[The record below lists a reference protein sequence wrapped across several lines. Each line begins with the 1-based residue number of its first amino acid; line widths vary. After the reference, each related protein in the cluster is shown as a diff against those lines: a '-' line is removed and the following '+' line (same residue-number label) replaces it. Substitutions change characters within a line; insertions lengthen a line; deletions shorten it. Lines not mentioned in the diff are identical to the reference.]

1 MKKALTLTAVICGLL
16 TINYGLATAQN
27 VGVDVASPVEK
38 LDVLGA
44 IRIGTTSNTNAGTIR
59 WNSPNFQGY
68 DGTQW
73 INFGGG
79 TLTGSGTATRV
90 AFWSGTSALS
100 SSANLYWDNTNSRLG
115 VGITTPLGVLSA
127 GSTMGNKVLAYD
139 DGTSAAGLGIQSGVL
154 QMFTSNN
161 TSNIV
166 FGYGSSGSFTENV
179 RFMGTGN
186 VGIGTTAPS
195 EKLDVWGNLDLSA
208 VQPFLKF
215 SATGTPRTSNITTT
229 FSPINTVG
237 QTMRFNVSDNTNTGT
252 TEIMRLQGDG
262 TVGIGTTSPVNKLDI
277 EGGMAVGASYSGTSV
292 APTNGAIIQGNV
304 GIGTTAPGNKLF
316 IKNDEFNAGVLGLD
330 NANGGGFTGMYL
342 WQGTTL
348 NGYIGHVH
356 SSSGFAGPGLMHFA
370 STGSDLVFSVDA
382 GTAFNERMR
391 ITTAGNAGIGT
402 SAPTQKLDVNGQIR
416 MRSGA
421 TTGYVPVS
429 DANGTMTWTDPSTIV
444 GNEAWK
450 LTGNSGTNPTNN
462 FLGTT
467 DNVDLRF
474 RTNNAVRL
482 TVTAAGNV
490 GIGSTSPSQVLDV
503 YGRMALS
510 HGFNNTNVYVGR
522 GSGVVSTSAYLNTAV
537 GVEALAAITT
547 SGDNTALGYR
557 NMTALSTGGANSSI
571 GSYALSSAT
580 TAGSNVALGYGALN
594 SLVDG
599 SNNVAVG
606 RAAGSG
612 NTNGSGNVFIGFRA
626 GDGSTG
632 SNELYIDNS
641 NTASPLI
648 YGNFSTNLLRINGT
662 LNVNNAYS
670 FPTADGT
677 ANYVLQ
683 TNGSGTVSW
692 VNPTSLTITE
702 TDPQVSSTTTNYI
715 PKWNGTALVDGVG
728 YDNGTNVGI
737 GTTAPDYKLH
747 VSGSDFL
754 TLKLVAPNSPLLKLS
769 SPNYNGGN
777 GAEFWQDNTGDARL
791 NINGTINAI
800 YMKATGD
807 VGIGITFPSV
817 PTARLDVNNG
827 TSTVPIFLARDNGT
841 EVMRIADGGNVGIGT
856 TGPAEKLEVAGTIK
870 ATNPGTS
877 PSGSSIKLSS
887 PANDIGVTMDRG
899 NGSGGSQQRWDMK
912 ITSDNALRF
921 RSQNTTD
928 YFAFTNAGNFGIG
941 TTAPVNK
948 LDIEGGL
955 AVGATYSGTNT
966 ATANGA
972 IIEGNVGIGTSAPT
986 EKLDVLN
993 GNLTVRTN
1001 ANGTTAKI
1009 IISGARNGGNIGWN
1023 NTAGTGHS
1031 ILEFVNYDGGN
1042 SSTFYTS
1049 GRIESANQPGSDDG
1063 DLRFYTSSD
1072 MVLQEVMRMDNT
1084 GNVGIGQEP
1093 TQKLDVN
1100 GKIRMR
1106 TGASTGYV
1114 PVSDA
1119 NGTMTWTDP
1128 ATLTISVDEIRDADN
1143 DTKIQVEESADE
1155 DIIRFDAAG
1164 TQLYTMRKMA
1174 GGSPWLEVNSTNTLI
1189 GSTISTA
1196 INGAGVYNTAVGYQ
1210 AAQSLSTGQKN
1221 TYYGDNA
1228 GGLNTTG
1235 NNNTM
1240 IGTVAGQFNDGGSA
1254 NTIIG
1259 GYAGRNNLT
1268 GSGNVFLGFGT
1279 GENETGSN
1287 KLYIDN
1293 SNTTNPL
1300 IYGDFGTNV
1309 LGFNGNVGIGIN
1321 APVNK
1326 LDVEGGMA
1334 VGATYSGTNTAPTNG
1349 AIIEGNVGIGTT
1361 SPSGPIHVNT
1371 STAGRYMRYHDFG
1384 NLSLYNPNGSPAVE
1398 LRLGEAWGRPGLYS
1412 SGRLEL
1418 QSGTTGILFGNND
1431 VEYMRMTSAGNLG
1444 IGTTAPGAYLDI
1456 TGTNGGSTSLQ
1467 LRSGNTGVGTTSN
1480 QLTFGYSG
1488 TETYRHAIKTRHS
1501 SSGNASNAIDFYL
1514 WSFDNDAAGTVGTQQ
1529 VMTIDGGNGGSVGIG
1544 TTTPTTKLEVNGTV
1558 KATALAGAFDQ
1569 SASGYS
1575 RIGNMQI
1582 AWGTITLAS
1591 GDAWTDAGD
1600 LSYVLASQSISFP
1613 ANFNAIPSVTF
1624 SQIDGQIAARSAYIT
1639 YHNPSTT
1646 GVSNIYLASPDPNH
1660 GNTTGVV
1667 VHWMAIGTWQ

>member
-1 MKKALTLTAVICGLL
+1 LSLVNVQLIEKFYNCILNSNPAIMKKIVTLTAFLISNISCL
-16 TINYGLATAQN
+16 TSVYAQN
-27 VGVDVASPVEK
+27 VGVGSATPSEK
-38 LDVLGA
+38 LDINGA
-44 IRIGTTSNTNAGTIR
+44 VRVGTTSSSNAGTIR

-73 INFGGG
+73 VNFGGG
-79 TLTGSGTATRV
+79 TLTGSGTTNYIPKWTGSTALGN
-90 AFWSGTSALS
+90 SLLYDNGT
-100 SSANLYWDNTNSRLG
+100 NVGIGNTNPIYKLDVFASNADMARIGSSLIGGWVPNPAYAMISNRALDQTVTGNYALLQYTDGSTYVNASATKAISFRENHVEKMILTNGNVG
-115 VGITTPLGVLSA
+115 VGITNPTGKISA
-127 GSTMGNKVLAYD
+127 GSTFGNKVLAYD
-139 DGTSAAGLGIQSGVL
+139 DGTNAAGLGIQAGAL

-166 FGYGSSGSFTENV
+166 LGYGSSGSFTENV

-186 VGIGTTAPS
+186 VGIGTTAPT
-195 EKLDVWGNLDLSA
+195 EKLDVLNGNLTVRTNANGTTAKIIISGARNGGNIGWNNTGGTGHSILEFINYDGGN
-208 VQPFLKF
+208 
-215 SATGTPRTSNITTT
+215 SATFYTSGRIESANQPGSDDGDLRFYT
-229 FSPINTVG
+229 SSDMVL
-237 QTMRFNVSDNTNTGT
+237 QEVMRMDNT
-252 TEIMRLQGDG
+252 
-262 TVGIGTTSPVNKLDI
+262 
-277 EGGMAVGASYSGTSV
+277 
-292 APTNGAIIQGNV
+292 GNV
-304 GIGTTAPGNKLF
+304 GIGQ
-316 IKNDEFNAGVLGLD
+316 E
-330 NANGGGFTGMYL
+330 
-342 WQGTTL
+342 
-348 NGYIGHVH
+348 
-356 SSSGFAGPGLMHFA
+356 
-370 STGSDLVFSVDA
+370 
-382 GTAFNERMR
+382 
-391 ITTAGNAGIGT
+391 
-402 SAPTQKLDVNGQIR
+402 PTQKLDVNGKIR
-416 MRSGA
+416 MRTGA

-429 DANGTMTWTDPSTIV
+429 DVNGVMTWTDPNTIV
-444 GNEAWK
+444 
-450 LTGNSGTNPTNN
+450 TGLLPTGTTTQTLRHDGTNW
-462 FLGTT
+462 
-467 DNVDLRF
+467 V
-474 RTNNAVRL
+474 
-482 TVTAAGNV
+482 
-490 GIGSTSPSQVLDV
+490 
-503 YGRMALS
+503 
-510 HGFNNTNVYVGR
+510 
-522 GSGVVSTSAYLNTAV
+522 
-537 GVEALAAITT
+537 
-547 SGDNTALGYR
+547 
-557 NMTALSTGGANSSI
+557 ANS
-571 GSYALSSAT
+571 
-580 TAGSNVALGYGALN
+580 VM
-594 SLVDG
+594 
-599 SNNVAVG
+599 
-606 RAAGSG
+606 
-612 NTNGSGNVFIGFRA
+612 
-626 GDGSTG
+626 
-632 SNELYIDNS
+632 
-641 NTASPLI
+641 
-648 YGNFSTNLLRINGT
+648 
-662 LNVNNAYS
+662 VN
-670 FPTADGT
+670 
-677 ANYVLQ
+677 
-683 TNGSGTVSW
+683 
-692 VNPTSLTITE
+692 
-702 TDPQVSSTTTNYI
+702 
-715 PKWNGTALVDGVG
+715 
-728 YDNGTNVGI
+728 NGTNVGI

-807 VGIGITFPSV
+807 IGIGISFPSV
-817 PTARLDVNNG
+817 PAARLDVNNG
-827 TSTVPIFLARDNGT
+827 TSTVPIFVARDNGT
-841 EVMRIADGGNVGIGT
+841 EMMRIADGGNVGIGT

-887 PANDIGVTMDRG
+887 PANDIGITMDRG

-928 YFAFTNAGNFGIG
+928 YFAFTNAGNLGIG

-1072 MVLQEVMRMDNT
+1072 MVLQEVMRMDYT

-1106 TGASTGYV
+1106 TGAATGYV

-1119 NGTMTWTDP
+1119 NGVMTWTDP
-1128 ATLTISVDEIRDADN
+1128 ATLTITVDEIRDADN

-1174 GGSPWLEVNSTNTLI
+1174 GGSPWLEVGSSNTLI
-1189 GSTISTA
+1189 GSSISTA

-1210 AAQSLSTGQKN
+1210 AAQNLSTGQKN

-1228 GGLNTTG
+1228 GGFNTTG

-1268 GSGNVFLGFGT
+1268 GSGNVFLGFGA

-1293 SNTTNPL
+1293 GNTASPL

-1309 LGFNGNVGIGIN
+1309 LGFNGNVGVGLN

-1334 VGATYSGTNTAPTNG
+1334 VGVTYSGTNAAPSNG
-1349 AIIEGNVGIGTT
+1349 VIIEGNVGIGTT
-1361 SPSGPIHVNT
+1361 APGGPLQVNT
-1371 STAGRYMRYHDFG
+1371 STAGRYAWYHSVG
-1384 NLSLYNPNGSPAVE
+1384 NFSVFNPETFVGEV
-1398 LRLGEAWGRPGLYS
+1398 RLGAAWGRPGLYS

-1418 QSGTTGILFGNND
+1418 QSASTGILFGNND

-1456 TGTNGGSTSLQ
+1456 TGTNAGTTSLQ
-1467 LRSGNTGVGTTSN
+1467 LRSGNTNLGTSSN
-1480 QLTFGYSG
+1480 QITFGYNG
-1488 TETYRHAIKTRHS
+1488 TENQRHVIKTRHS
-1501 SSGNASNAIDFYL
+1501 SSGNSNNAIDFYV

-1529 VMTIDGGNGGSVGIG
+1529 VMTIDGANGGSVGIG
-1544 TTTPTTKLEVNGTV
+1544 TSIPSATLDVEGTLQYTDGNE
-1558 KATALAGAFDQ
+1558 AAGKVLTSD
-1569 SASGYS
+1569 ASGNATWEAPTGSNVTATYGAYYLTS
-1575 RIGNMQI
+1575 SYALTGSYASTGITVTLPSAGTYRLFIHCFFQI
-1582 AWGTITLAS
+1582 TSGGAPKLIRLYDVTNASVINNSYLYDNAPSGFTNASTETFIT
-1591 GDAWTDAGD
+1591 
-1600 LSYVLASQSISFP
+1600 
-1613 ANFNAIPSVTF
+1613 VT
-1624 SQIDGQIAARSAYIT
+1624 G
-1639 YHNPSTT
+1639 ST
-1646 GVSNIYLASPDPNH
+1646 H
-1660 GNTTGVV
+1660 
-1667 VHWMAIGTWQ
+1667 H